1 MLHFTQI
8 NWDSGLG
15 RRWLQ
20 RDKRRKNVFFKS
32 TSAHMRVV
40 STSGWQR
47 WYNII
52 TRLYQKAFKWSVLRT
67 DLNLQHWLFKTVQI
81 GSEYDYSHEQH
92 IIITHNNEKLSHSLT
107 RFNFSFTPTSTRL
120 QGYYELPVGHT
131 TPVTE
136 YASSHTHTHNLEL
149 TERNWNHGLFQMSK
163 LESATPYR
171 IHLCPHG

>member
-92 IIITHNNEKLSHSLT
+92 IIITHNEKLSHSLT